1 MTNLDHSIFYSLDV
15 PILKKKINTIPKIKY
30 LYSNNFS
37 MSLYEKYFLQQKTF
51 LPISFPP

>member
-37 MSLYEKYFLQQKTF
+37 MSLYEKYFFQYPSSIIKF
-51 LPISFPP
+51 LK